1 MLLVPGRSVIVE
13 LKRNRSAEAAVRQ
26 IEGKGYMAKY
36 LGKGDEVV
44 LMGVNISTRGKRL
57 RLSWAEKRIPG

>member
-1 MLLVPGRSVIVE
+1 M
-13 LKRNRSAEAAVRQ
+13 RQ
-26 IEGKGYMAKY
+26 IEEKGYMAKY

-57 RLSWAEKRIPG
+57 RLSWAEKRIPSHT